1 MKMQKGVT
9 LVSLTIYIIVM
20 TIVISVISMIS
31 TYFFKNTKNIL
42 KDIEPITE
50 QTRFSS
56 FFTEEV
62 NRSNSKILACDE
74 HYVVF
79 DDGVQYTF
87 VPENKGVYRNQVKIC
102 RGVENHKK
110 WKRRNYCHLK
120 NGKSGR
126 EESRLYTEKLVNSGN
141 FIKRN
146 KIGKKYSII
155 KEELTKERKGIKW
168 MHEKDNQS
176 GLN

>member
-31 TYFFKNTKNIL
+31 TYFFKNTKNVL

-102 RGVENHKK
+102 RGVENCKFE
-110 WKRRNYCHLK
+110 RTIK
-120 NGKSGR
+120 NGKDVITVTLKMEKAIEKR
-126 EESRLYTEKLVNSGN
+126 VDYTLKN
-141 FIKRN
+141 
-146 KIGKKYSII
+146 
-155 KEELTKERKGIKW
+155 
-168 MHEKDNQS
+168 
-176 GLN
+176 

>member
-1 MKMQKGVT
+1 MKTHKGVT

-20 TIVISVISMIS
+20 TIVIGVISMIS
-31 TYFFKNTKNIL
+31 TYFFKNTKTVL

-62 NRSNSKILACDE
+62 NRSNSKILGCDE

-87 VPENKGVYRNQVKIC
+87 VPENKGIYRNQVKIC
-102 RGVENHKK
+102 RGVENCKFE
-110 WKRRNYCHLK
+110 RAIK
-120 NGKSGR
+120 NGKDVITVTLKMEKAVEKR
-126 EESRLYTEKLVNSGN
+126 VDYTLKN
-141 FIKRN
+141 
-146 KIGKKYSII
+146 
-155 KEELTKERKGIKW
+155 
-168 MHEKDNQS
+168 
-176 GLN
+176 

>member
-50 QTRFSS
+50 
-56 FFTEEV
+56 EV

-102 RGVENHKK
+102 RGVENCKFE
-110 WKRRNYCHLK
+110 RTIK
-120 NGKSGR
+120 NGKDVITVTLKMEKAVEKR
-126 EESRLYTEKLVNSGN
+126 VDYTLKN
-141 FIKRN
+141 
-146 KIGKKYSII
+146 
-155 KEELTKERKGIKW
+155 
-168 MHEKDNQS
+168 
-176 GLN
+176 

>member
-102 RGVENHKK
+102 RGVEICKFE
-110 WKRRNYCHLK
+110 RTIK
-120 NGKSGR
+120 NGKDVITVTLKMEKAVEKR
-126 EESRLYTEKLVNSGN
+126 VDYTLKN
-141 FIKRN
+141 
-146 KIGKKYSII
+146 
-155 KEELTKERKGIKW
+155 
-168 MHEKDNQS
+168 
-176 GLN
+176 